1 VTFDLESQLIASGG
15 EDGKILIWNV
25 ATGNSLAA
33 IEGTMSRVF
42 SIAFC
47 MGGTWL
53 AAGGN
58 EHGAWLLSTSDKQ
71 NRRELEGHL
80 GDLNAVVAFD
90 RTLATC
96 SEDGTVIIWDLDQGR
111 CTATFE
117 VGSKVLCGAFCDQ
130 GASFLCGSE
139 DGMLRRW
146 VVGSGLCEAEVKA
159 SQSALWSLAVNI
171 NGETVATT
179 GDDGAIRLWHMPDLS
194 SVRSPKTLRPP
205 RPYEGMNISGVTGLT
220 LAQTEALL
228 ALGAFALPS
237 T

>member
-1 VTFDLESQLIASGG
+1 VAFDADSRVVASAG
-15 EDGKILIWNV
+15 EDGKILIWDV
-25 ATGNSLAA
+25 ATGSRLAA
-33 IEGTMSRVF
+33 IESEMSRIF

-47 MGGTWL
+47 MDGTSL

-58 EHGAWLLSTSDKQ
+58 GHGAWLLSISDKQ
-71 NRRELEGHL
+71 NRRELGGHQ
-80 GDLNAVVAFD
+80 GGLNAVVTLNG
-90 RTLATC
+90 TLATC

-111 CTATFE
+111 RTATFA

-139 DGMLRRW
+139 DGILRRW
-146 VVGSGLCEAEVKA
+146 AVGGGLCEAQVKA
-159 SQSALWSLAVNI
+159 SQGALWSLAVDI
-171 NGETVATT
+171 KGETVATT
-179 GDDGAIRLWHMPDLS
+179 GDDGAIRLWRLPDLLA
-194 SVRSPKTLRPP
+194 VISPNTLRPP

-220 LAQTEALL
+220 FARTEALM